1 MIVVM
6 GTPGAGKSTLIKE
19 FKKRHPNV
27 KVVNFGTVMH
37 EIAMNEMGIKN
48 RDDMRK
54 LSRDEFRLLQSK
66 AANEILKMGSDLIID
81 THASIKTSDGYHP
94 GFPYYVLSKLPIRQY
109 VYIRAPV
116 CDIISRRKRDVSR
129 KRDRESEDDIRF
141 HEQVNLS
148 MVSAYATHSNAPIKF
163 IYNEDG
169 KLEEAIKE
177 FEECVRL

>member
-6 GTPGAGKSTLIKE
+6 GTPGAGKSTVIKE
-19 FKKRHPNV
+19 FRKRNPKV

-37 EIAMNEMGIKN
+37 EIAKEEFGIKD
-48 RDDMRK
+48 RDEMRK
-54 LSRDEFRLLQSK
+54 LNRDQFRLLQSMAVNK
-66 AANEILKMGSDLIID
+66 ILRMGNDLIID

-94 GFPYYVLSKLPIRQY
+94 GFPYYVLSKLPVRQY
-109 VYIRAPV
+109 IYIRAPI
-116 CDIISRRKRDVSR
+116 CDIISRRKRDTTR
-129 KRDRESEDDIRF
+129 KRDRESESDLRF
-141 HEQVNLS
+141 HEQINIS